1 MKGRNAQIP
10 ESVFAHDFSKLSKKE
25 GHARTRQRFLALSH
39 LQDGATITD
48 VANYVKVSRSTVYD
62 WINRLE
68 KEGLDGL
75 QEKGGRGAT
84 PKLAKEHHEAFKQS
98 VLELQDSRI
107 GGRIRGSDVLDLMR
121 EKFGVDC
128 SIDTVYRTLAR
139 VDLVWISGRSKH
151 PKSDLQ
157 AQEDFKKTLKKS

>member
-1 MKGRNAQIP
+1 MKGRKAQIP

-48 VANYVKVSRSTVYD
+48 VANYIKVARSTVYD

-68 KEGLDGL
+68 KEGLEGL
-75 QEKGGRGAT
+75 REKEGRGAI
-84 PKLAKEHHEAFKQS
+84 PKLTKEHHEAFKQS
-98 VLELQDSRI
+98 VLELQNNRT
-107 GGRIRGSDVLDLMR
+107 GGRIRGSDILNLMR

-128 SIDTVYRTLAR
+128 SMGTVYKTLAR
-139 VDLVWISGRSKH
+139 LDLVWISGRSKH
-151 PKSDLQ
+151 PKSDQQ
-157 AQEDFKKTLKKS
+157 AQEAFKKTSKKL